1 MKQYSVRLS
10 QNAYNDLESIYSYI
24 SYQLLSPET
33 AANIYNELLD
43 SIESLKVM
51 PKRVPLMKSTKEAA
65 RGYRLMSVKKYA
77 IIFKTVDDETVEVLR
92 ILYGPSDI
100 VSKL

>member
-24 SYQLLSPET
+24 SYQLLSPGT

-51 PKRVPLMKSTKEAA
+51 PKRVPLMKSTKEATSPQPPIPIIMHSA
-65 RGYRLMSVKKYA
+65 MQKNTRLQQLQA
-77 IIFKTVDDETVEVLR
+77 GIFNR
-92 ILYGPSDI
+92 
-100 VSKL
+100 